1 MQNGRDAKK
10 LRELYPTFRTLAVH
24 SRFAPQP
31 EAPVDLSFSRF
42 EADVTV
48 TALPPDLA
56 VLMVGVA
63 ARQAASPTAMMQAA
77 LVTSD
82 ARTDRFAPEHGAF
95 NVAVARLLAPEA
107 TDARDP

>member
-1 MQNGRDAKK
+1 MDAKK
-10 LRELYPTFRTLAVH
+10 VAGLYPTFKTLGLH
-24 SRFAPQP
+24 RRFAPQP

-48 TALPPDLA
+48 VALPPDLA

-77 LVTSD
+77 LLASR
-82 ARTDRFAPEHGAF
+82 ALPDRFAPAHGAF
-95 NVAVARLLAPEA
+95 NLAVAQLLGRNDQSDGEPEI
-107 TDARDP
+107 